1 MHQKLAKLVKCVG
14 TFMPAPPSLALRIQ
28 IVFLEAASVEKVKIL
43 NFCNPPARKTGGF
56 FVADLPSNNK
66 KQGECAKHF
75 LVVECGTW
83 LRNHLKKSNGRVGG

>member
-1 MHQKLAKLVKCVG
+1 
-14 TFMPAPPSLALRIQ
+14 MPAPPSLALRIQ

-66 KQGECAKHF
+66 KQGRVCQTLFGSGMRNVAAEPLEKIKRA
-75 LVVECGTW
+75 CGWMKQAAITPE
-83 LRNHLKKSNGRVGG
+83 